1 MVAIVLVKYLGK
13 THSKNL
19 ITYPANFNFQFR
31 GIFKKGEPVLEGV
44 WEKVDGNGDQISIGP
59 MGVFLTAGGKI
70 RYKTNTHNRPGATG
84 SWQDLAGGLT
94 YISSGKLIFFSMKF
108 PRLS

>member
-1 MVAIVLVKYLGK
+1 M
-13 THSKNL
+13 
-19 ITYPANFNFQFR
+19 NFNFQFR

-94 YISSGKLIFFSMKF
+94 YISSGKLIIFWLIMLLCS
-108 PRLS
+108 PVLNASILTYQT